1 MHMLNLNI
9 SAFAID
15 RGVDGAFFLTFLIFR
30 YESRIFNQISQ
41 GSSPRL
47 PSRSPKGSRLRNLQV

>member
-15 RGVDGAFFLTFLIFR
+15 RGVDGDFFLQFLIF
-30 YESRIFNQISQ
+30 
-41 GSSPRL
+41 PL
-47 PSRSPKGSRLRNLQV
+47 